1 MMSRRFKLGTFFGI
15 ALFIHWSF
23 FLMPALVAYSEWSN
37 GGRWIDVLLT
47 LGFVVLLFACVILHE
62 YGHVLAARAFG
73 VGTGDIT
80 MLPIGGVARLER
92 MPEEPWQEL
101 IVAVA
106 GPAVNV
112 LIAATLGIGIVAFY
126 GFNLDA
132 DGESNMFAHRLFA
145 VNIAL
150 IVFNMIPAF
159 PMDGGRVFRSVAS
172 MFTNHRR
179 ATWLAMRLGQV
190 IAIALFALGISN
202 LSNLPFLP
210 FIAAFIFW
218 VGMMEYRQVDIASQV
233 KDLRVRDAMLRQFC
247 VAPIDSSIAD
257 FAERAADQ
265 LQRTFPVVE
274 HGLYRGVLQ
283 LEQIATA
290 MQTAN
295 GQQQTVGEI
304 ARWDSITVD
313 EDAPLEEVLVGMP
326 RDATQIPVL
335 DTTNKVVGLLDTDSC
350 LRRVALR
357 SGRSHNPAAPAS
369 IDYYSP
375 PGDER

>member
-23 FLMPALVAYSEWSN
+23 FLLPAWIAYSEWSN
-37 GGRWIDVLLT
+37 GGQWIDVLLT
-47 LGFVVLLFACVILHE
+47 LGFVVLLFTCVILHE

-73 VGTGDIT
+73 VGTRDIT

-92 MPEEPWQEL
+92 MPQEPWQEL

-112 LIAATLGIGIVAFY
+112 LIATCLGIGIIAVY
-126 GFNLDA
+126 GFNLSDSG
-132 DGESNMFAHRLFA
+132 DSNMFAHRLFA

-159 PMDGGRVFRSVAS
+159 PMDGGRVFRSIAS

-179 ATWLAMRLGQV
+179 ATWMAMRLGQV
-190 IAIALFALGISN
+190 IAVVLFVLGLTYN
-202 LSNLPFLP
+202 QPFIPL
-210 FIAAFIFW
+210 IAAFIFW

-247 VAPIDSSIAD
+247 VASIDSPVAE

-265 LQRTFPVVE
+265 LQRTFPVVDN
-274 HGLYRGVLQ
+274 GVYRGVLP
-283 LEQIATA
+283 LEQLATA
-290 MQTAN
+290 MQTN
-295 GQQQTVGEI
+295 TSQQTVGQI
-304 ARWDSITVD
+304 MQWDTITVD
-313 EDAPLEEVLVGMP
+313 ENDLLEEVLVGMP
-326 RDATQIPVL
+326 RGTTQIPVL
-335 DTTNKVVGLLDTDSC
+335 DSDHKVVGLLDTDTC

-357 SGRSHNPAAPAS
+357 SGRQTDPDAVSS

-375 PGDER
+375 AGDER

>member
-37 GGRWIDVLLT
+37 GGRLIDVLLT

-73 VGTGDIT
+73 VGTRDIT

-101 IVAVA
+101 VVAVA

-112 LIAATLGIGIVAFY
+112 VIATTLGIGIIAVY
-126 GFNLDA
+126 GFDLSGN
-132 DGESNMFAHRLFA
+132 GESNMFAHRLFA

-190 IAIALFALGISN
+190 IAIALFALGLTN
-202 LSNLPFLP
+202 LSSMPFLP

-247 VAPIDSSIAD
+247 VASIDSTVAE
-257 FAERAADQ
+257 FAQRAADE
-265 LQRTFPVVE
+265 LQRAFPVVDN
-274 HGLYRGVLQ
+274 GVYRGL
-283 LEQIATA
+283 LPMEPLAIA
-290 MQTAN
+290 MQTAA
-295 GQQQTVGEI
+295 GQQRTVGEI
-304 ARWDSITVD
+304 MRWESITVD
-313 EDAPLEEVLVGMP
+313 ENDLLEEVLVGMP
-326 RDATQIPVL
+326 RDATQVPVL
-335 DTTNKVVGLLDTDSC
+335 DSQNKVVGLLDTDSC

-357 SGRSHNPAAPAS
+357 SGASNQPAAPVS